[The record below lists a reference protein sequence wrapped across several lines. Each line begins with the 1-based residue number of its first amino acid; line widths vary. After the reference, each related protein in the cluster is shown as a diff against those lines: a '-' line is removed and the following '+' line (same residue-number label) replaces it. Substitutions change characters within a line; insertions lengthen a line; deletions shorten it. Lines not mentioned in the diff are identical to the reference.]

1 MSRGVFSQRVENL
14 RDGRHA
20 GNADLLNRNGGNDA
34 GKIGGFRQGEPERFG
49 ERETGVSRVSGA
61 ADIDRGLDRIGGDF
75 RRGGALL
82 GVYFDENGTGG
93 AARYEDGAAI
103 AARKPFGRF
112 AELVDFRFGIAVE
125 RRFAPF
131 LSAMGDGVRV
141 EELVCVALNK
151 RFAILVNKETRVA
164 QKEDV
169 WVLARGVG
177 DEFSELG

>member
-1 MSRGVFSQRVENL
+1 MSRGIFSQRVENL

-49 ERETGVSRVSGA
+49 EREAGVSRVSRA
-61 ADIDRGLDRIGGDF
+61 ADIDRGFDRVGRDF
-75 RRGGALL
+75 GRGGALL
-82 GVYFDENGTGG
+82 RVYLDENGAGG
-93 AARYEDGAAI
+93 AARNKNGAAI
-103 AARKPFGRF
+103 SARKPFRRF

-141 EELVCVALNK
+141 GTAVGASVAVSASL
-151 RFAILVNKETRVA
+151 
-164 QKEDV
+164 
-169 WVLARGVG
+169 
-177 DEFSELG
+177 